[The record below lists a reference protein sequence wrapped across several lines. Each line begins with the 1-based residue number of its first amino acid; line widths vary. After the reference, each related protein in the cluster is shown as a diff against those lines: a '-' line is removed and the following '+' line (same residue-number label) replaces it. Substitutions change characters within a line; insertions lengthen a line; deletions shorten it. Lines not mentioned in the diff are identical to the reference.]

1 MRKWIVVFLV
11 ALLLQACGI
20 SMGDR
25 VDNGNLSVYFLE
37 GVEKD
42 KAISFSQFW
51 KNKGFIG
58 EEKQVIQLE
67 KGEQSII
74 VKLIERE
81 MYHSDAFNI
90 QEEAM
95 LQALERYL
103 GKEIFHEDVEIM
115 ITDNTFR
122 PILKR

>member
-1 MRKWIVVFLV
+1 MRNWIVIFLV
-11 ALLLQACGI
+11 AFLFQGCGI

-25 VDNGNLSVYFLE
+25 IDNGNLSVYFLE
-37 GVEKD
+37 EVNKD
-42 KAISFSQFW
+42 KAKNFAKYW
-51 KNKGFIG
+51 RNKGFVG
-58 EEKQVIQLE
+58 EKKQVIQLE

-81 MYHSDAFNI
+81 MYHSDVFTI
-90 QEEAM
+90 KEEAM
-95 LQALERYL
+95 LQQLERDL
-103 GKEIFHEDVEIM
+103 KKEIFHEDVEIM